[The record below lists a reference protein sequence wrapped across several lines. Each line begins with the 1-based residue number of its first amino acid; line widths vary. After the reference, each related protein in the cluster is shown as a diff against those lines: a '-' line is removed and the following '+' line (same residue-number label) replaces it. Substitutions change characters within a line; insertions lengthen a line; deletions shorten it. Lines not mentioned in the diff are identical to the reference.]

1 MSQFTKV
8 VSSTRNLCLS
18 DSQKAPIATQSY
30 EWDAAKWEFPMM
42 LIPGFV
48 SRVKKVAKSGDMTL
62 VICRPGGR
70 TAVAANL
77 LAKARFTNVYN
88 IVDGMEGDA
97 VADSDS
103 VFLGQLLKNGWKNS
117 RFPWT
122 YDLAPDRMLLP
133 IG

>member
-18 DSQKAPIATQSY
+18 DSQIAAQSY

-42 LIPGFV
+42 LIPDFV

-62 VICRPGGR
+62 VMCRSGGR